1 MTKLEKFYLTIVI
14 NSLTESDVLSTFIQI
29 NKKCQEVIEMMKM
42 NPLAICIQKEQY
54 EDKNQLKNQ
63 YTNNLNLMY
72 STMQLKNELEMFQKF
87 DRIETIQLTAELFI
101 IFQEYLKKESLNGLL
116 LMIKNRFYSY
126 LFHYL
131 NGFEERIVSFHLFIE
146 EYHSFSEEMNE
157 VKERKVFQKWKAL
170 KSLTLEID
178 TENEYDI
185 LSLLPEKSHYLKKLH
200 IKSRWISDELIV
212 QLKEYKI
219 ETIVIESKR
228 EVISSLSFPK
238 QMGNILFVTDDWN
251 DEENK
256 YVINWTIDQNNHSL
270 FQKLY
275 YPHSICIHGKGLIDS
290 FDDEIDWSS
299 YSHLQHIT
307 LSTFAIPILLPSSIL
322 SFTSSELPPE
332 ECNHLQSFSLKSTQ
346 SLLFGQLPLS
356 LTSLQLT
363 KAQLLIEDPLP
374 ELHSLS
380 IQQLSTF
387 FNPSLELF
395 SQLTSV
401 KIEESFLLH
410 STFPDSLKQLSIIRC
425 MKNNK
430 YKQLLLPS
438 QLTSFQLIDS
448 DFVFP
453 LTFPTTLQ
461 SIELEQNWDDYIELE
476 HLHQL
481 QDVIIRKSLWNVK
494 LPTIMRYLRLH
505 AISPTLSLD
514 LSEYKQ
520 LHTFIYENG
529 NEKDQIILPFDLYQ
543 LVVYPTIPTF
553 NFIDRNEKKHNIHH
567 SYCILLNIHSTENHH
582 LLSQINQLQ
591 LYCNDVFVG
600 RVN

>member
-1 MTKLEKFYLTIVI
+1 M
-14 NSLTESDVLSTFIQI
+14 
-29 NKKCQEVIEMMKM
+29 
-42 NPLAICIQKEQY
+42 
-54 EDKNQLKNQ
+54 
-63 YTNNLNLMY
+63 
-72 STMQLKNELEMFQKF
+72 
-87 DRIETIQLTAELFI
+87 
-101 IFQEYLKKESLNGLL
+101 
-116 LMIKNRFYSY
+116 
-126 LFHYL
+126 
-131 NGFEERIVSFHLFIE
+131 
-146 EYHSFSEEMNE
+146 
-157 VKERKVFQKWKAL
+157 
-170 KSLTLEID
+170 
-178 TENEYDI
+178 
-185 LSLLPEKSHYLKKLH
+185 
-200 IKSRWISDELIV
+200 
-212 QLKEYKI
+212 
-219 ETIVIESKR
+219 
-228 EVISSLSFPK
+228 
-238 QMGNILFVTDDWN
+238 
-251 DEENK
+251 
-256 YVINWTIDQNNHSL
+256 
-270 FQKLY
+270 
-275 YPHSICIHGKGLIDS
+275 
-290 FDDEIDWSS
+290 
-299 YSHLQHIT
+299 
-307 LSTFAIPILLPSSIL
+307 
-322 SFTSSELPPE
+322 
-332 ECNHLQSFSLKSTQ
+332 KSTQ

-374 ELHSLS
+374 QLHSLS

-387 FNPSLELF
+387 INPSLELF

-410 STFPDSLKQLSIIRC
+410 STFPDSLKQLSIVRC

-494 LPTIMRYLRLH
+494 LPTTMRYLRLH

-553 NFIDRNEKKHNIHH
+553 NFIERNGKKHNIHH